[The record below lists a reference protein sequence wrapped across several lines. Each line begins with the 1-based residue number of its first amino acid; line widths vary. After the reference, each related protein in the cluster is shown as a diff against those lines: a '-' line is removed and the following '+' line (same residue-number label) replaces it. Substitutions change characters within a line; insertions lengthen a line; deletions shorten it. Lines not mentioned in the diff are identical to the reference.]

1 MSKINKNRPGYK
13 ETKVGWIPEVWK
25 TLYIKDITKKITD
38 GEHVTPKRTSKG
50 YYLLS
55 ARNIKNGVIDLSNV
69 DFVAQEEYL
78 RIRKRCD
85 PEVGDI
91 LISCSGTIGRV
102 CVVPPELEFV
112 MVRSG
117 ALVKKNTKQF
127 NSMFLYNYLISQSG
141 QKQMLRS
148 LNKGAQPNLFI
159 NHIQKLKIPIPPLS
173 EQKKIAEILST
184 WDLAIEKQR
193 KLIELKEKRKKGLM
207 QQLLTGK
214 KRLPG
219 FGMPWTH
226 TNLGELIKSVSRPI
240 EKPNHKYLSLGI
252 RSHCKGI
259 FHKID
264 FDPAKI
270 MMVVLFHIDFQPT
283 LSLL

>member
-13 ETKVGWIPEVWK
+13 ETKVGWIPEKWK
-25 TLYIKDITKKITD
+25 VNRIRDTYKICNNLRFPINKDDRKQIQGDYPYYGPTGILDYVDHYRAKGKYSLIGEDGDHFLKFSLKPQTLLIDGEFNVNNHAHIIKGNKINQVEWFFWYFNHRNIIPFLTRQGANRYKLNKDELGKLYI
-38 GEHVTPKRTSKG
+38 
-50 YYLLS
+50 
-55 ARNIKNGVIDLSNV
+55 
-69 DFVAQEEYL
+69 
-78 RIRKRCD
+78 
-85 PEVGDI
+85 
-91 LISCSGTIGRV
+91 
-102 CVVPPELEFV
+102 
-112 MVRSG
+112 
-117 ALVKKNTKQF
+117 AL
-127 NSMFLYNYLISQSG
+127 
-141 QKQMLRS
+141 
-148 LNKGAQPNLFI
+148 PNR
-159 NHIQKLKIPIPPLS
+159 Q
-173 EQKKIAEILST
+173 EQKKIAEILTMWNCS
-184 WDLAIEKQR
+184 IEKLG
-193 KLIELKEKRKKGLM
+193 KLIKLKELRNKGLM

-219 FGMPWTH
+219 FGMPWIH